1 MTKCKKKFD
10 NYWLSVFH
18 IIDHLI
24 STSSNA
30 KRKKVTHQFTQ
41 VINSRFIYL

>member
-1 MTKCKKKFD
+1 MTKCKKVY
-10 NYWLSVFH
+10 NYGFSVFD

-30 KRKKVTHQFTQ
+30 KRKKVPHQFTQ